1 MDALFTSL
9 SDPSFIFA
17 ALVGVAV
24 FATIFT
30 VMMPLMGGSGLE
42 ARMKN
47 VALERESIRARE
59 RARLAMDSDKRR
71 RGGTGSLKQQAQK
84 PGIRALVDR
93 LDLKN
98 ALADE
103 KTMNSLR
110 NAGYRGQNPLNL
122 FLFLRFVLPFLFLVA
137 AAIYIFG
144 LGKFTEHSTGMRIFM
159 CVAVGYVGFYAPNL
173 YISNRSSKRQF
184 SIMRAWPDALD
195 LMLIC
200 VESGMSV
207 EAAFRKVSDEIGTAS
222 AELAEEL
229 VLTTAEL
236 SFLQER
242 RLAYENLA
250 SRTGLDAVK
259 SVMQA
264 LTQAEKYGTPVATA
278 LRVLSA
284 ESRDMRLNEAEKKA
298 AALPPKLTVP
308 MILFFLP
315 VLFIVILGPAGIGI
329 SARGGIFGGAGG

>member
-1 MDALFTSL
+1 MDSIYNSL
-9 SDPSFIFA
+9 TDSNFVFA

-30 VMMPLMGGSGLE
+30 VMMPMLGGSALQS
-42 ARMKN
+42 RMKN
-47 VALERESIRARE
+47 VAIERESIRARE
-59 RARLAMDSDKRR
+59 RARLAMDSDQRR
-71 RGGTGSLKQQAQK
+71 RTGSLKQKGQK
-84 PGIRALVDR
+84 PGIKAIVER
-93 LDLKN
+93 LDLKK

-103 KTMNSLR
+103 STINALR
-110 NAGYRGQNPLNL
+110 NAGFRGQNPLTM
-122 FLFLRFVLPFLFLVA
+122 FLFLRFVLPFA
-137 AAIYIFG
+137 ALTGAAVYIFG
-144 LGKFTEHSTGMRIFM
+144 VGNMAEHSMMVKVFV
-159 CVAVGYVGFYAPNL
+159 CVLVAYGGFYAPNL
-173 YISNRSSKRQF
+173 YISNRVSKRKL
-184 SIMRAWPDALD
+184 SIQRAWPDCLD

-207 EAAFRKVSDEIGTAS
+207 EAAFRKVADEIGTQS
-222 AELAEEL
+222 VELAEEL
-229 VLTTAEL
+229 VLTNAEL

-242 RLAYENLA
+242 RQAYENLA
-250 SRTGLDAVK
+250 SRTGLDSVK

-329 SARGGIFGGAGG
+329 SQRGGIFGGS